1 MKRTFLFAISA
12 FFSTALFAQTVD
24 EAKSHLYYG
33 RHNSAAEVLSKVVTA
48 NPSDATAWYWLSVAQ
63 VERDKPA
70 ELRGAISG
78 APAGISNDPWFGV
91 AYGNLLMQEG
101 KVDSAAQYFNR
112 ALDETRSK
120 NADILLAIARAH
132 IDAPKGNNTYALEL
146 LDKAIK
152 RDKRNPELYM
162 AKGDAFRNLKQGSEA
177 YQAYADA
184 LEQNDKYVPA
194 LFALGKI
201 FTTQKNPDMYLEYFN
216 KALAADAKYAPALYE
231 LYLHYYYTDVNKAM
245 EYFTKYA
252 AHTEVDPKNDYLY
265 TDLVY
270 LSKQYDKAIQNARQ
284 LLQKNGDKEPRLYKL
299 IAYSYQGLKD
309 TANALAYMS
318 QYFAK
323 APDSVHVLMDYQTMG
338 ELYASRPGMTDSAT
352 VYFEKAVALQTDS
365 VARYNLYKQ
374 LAGIYADKKDYAG
387 QAKWLGQYY
396 TGNDK
401 ANNLDLFNWGLAHFR
416 AQQYAASDSVF
427 ALYAAKYPEQ
437 AFGHYWRARSN
448 SVIDKEMAQG
458 LAVPHYQKVIEIA
471 GQDTTNETNR
481 KWLVEAYAYLAAYE
495 TNAQKDYAEAID
507 YFQKLLVLDPN
518 NTDAKKYIQIL
529 EKNLAKQSATEG

>member
-1 MKRTFLFAISA
+1 MTLSVFLS
-12 FFSTALFAQTVD
+12 SALFAQTVD

-33 RHNSAAEVLSKVVTA
+33 RANSAAGVLHKVVAA
-48 NPSDATAWYWLSVAQ
+48 NPSHAGAWYWLSVAEG
-63 VERDKPA
+63 EREKRA
-70 ELRGAISG
+70 ELRSAIAG
-78 APAGISNDPWFGV
+78 APANIVNDPWFQV

-101 KVDSAAQYFNR
+101 KVDSAALYFNR

-120 NADILLAIARAH
+120 DADILLAIARAH
-132 IDAPKGNNTYALEL
+132 ISVPEGNNAYALEL

-162 AKGDAFRNLKQGSEA
+162 AKGDAYRNLKQGSEA
-177 YQAYADA
+177 YKAYSDA
-184 LEQNDKYVPA
+184 LDQNDKYVPA
-194 LFALGKI
+194 LFAMGKI

-216 KALAADAKYAPALYE
+216 KALAADATYAPALYE

-252 AHTEVDPKNDYLY
+252 ANTELNPKNDYLY

-284 LLQKNGDKEPRLYKL
+284 LLQKNGDAEPRLYKL

-338 ELYASRPGMTDSAT
+338 ELFASRPGMQDSASL
-352 VYFEKAVALQTDS
+352 YFEKAVALQTDS
-365 VARYNLYKQ
+365 NARYNLYKQ

-387 QAKWLGQYY
+387 QARWLGKYY
-396 TGNDK
+396 SGNDK
-401 ANNLDLFNWGLAHFR
+401 ATNLDLFNWGLAHFR
-416 AQQYAASDSVF
+416 AQEYTASDSVF

-448 SVIDKEMAQG
+448 SIIDKEMEKG

-507 YFQKLLVLDPN
+507 YFEKLLVLDPTN
-518 NTDAKKYIQIL
+518 ADAKKYIQIL

>member
-1 MKRTFLFAISA
+1 
-12 FFSTALFAQTVD
+12 
-24 EAKSHLYYG
+24 
-33 RHNSAAEVLSKVVTA
+33 
-48 NPSDATAWYWLSVAQ
+48 
-63 VERDKPA
+63 
-70 ELRGAISG
+70 
-78 APAGISNDPWFGV
+78 
-91 AYGNLLMQEG
+91 
-101 KVDSAAQYFNR
+101 
-112 ALDETRSK
+112 
-120 NADILLAIARAH
+120 
-132 IDAPKGNNTYALEL
+132 
-146 LDKAIK
+146 
-152 RDKRNPELYM
+152 
-162 AKGDAFRNLKQGSEA
+162 
-177 YQAYADA
+177 
-184 LEQNDKYVPA
+184 
-194 LFALGKI
+194 
-201 FTTQKNPDMYLEYFN
+201 
-216 KALAADAKYAPALYE
+216 
-231 LYLHYYYTDVNKAM
+231 
-245 EYFTKYA
+245 
-252 AHTEVDPKNDYLY
+252 
-265 TDLVY
+265 
-270 LSKQYDKAIQNARQ
+270 
-284 LLQKNGDKEPRLYKL
+284 
-299 IAYSYQGLKD
+299 
-309 TANALAYMS
+309 
-318 QYFAK
+318 
-323 APDSVHVLMDYQTMG
+323 
-338 ELYASRPGMTDSAT
+338 MTDSAT